1 MNVLKTI
8 TAIFLLIGISVS
20 TTAQS
25 LNQELTNKEGDKYLI
40 GQCDRNGL
48 QKEGYNEWYSKNY
61 ENYSPDAAIVKK
73 GKKKVKKMKIEIFM
87 GTWCGDSK
95 RGVPQ
100 FYKVLDELG
109 VDEENVTLINLD
121 NDSKR
126 YKQSPTGEEKGKL
139 IHRVPTFIFYDD
151 GEEIGR
157 IVETPITSYEMDIAQ
172 IVNGLPS
179 EPNYKL
185 VNITD
190 RLLSKMDTLPTS
202 KKDLL
207 SVARIIQFDRKNSSE
222 LNNYGYLLMGR
233 GELEK
238 AISVFRINA
247 MLYSKVPNVF
257 DSLGEA
263 YENANDF
270 KNALIMYE
278 QVLKLDPKHENAQK
292 KVKELASKSNT

>member
-1 MNVLKTI
+1 MNALKNLTVI
-8 TAIFLLIGISVS
+8 LLLIGTTIS

-25 LNQELTNKEGDKYLI
+25 LNKELTNKKGAKYLI

-48 QKEGYNEWYSKNY
+48 QKESYNEWYSKYY
-61 ENYSPDAAIVKK
+61 ESYSPDAAIIKK
-73 GKKKVKKMKIEIFM
+73 GKKKVKKVTIEIFM
-87 GTWCGDSK
+87 GTWCGDSR

-109 VDEENVTLINLD
+109 VDEKNVTLINVD
-121 NDSKR
+121 NASDK

-157 IVETPITSYEMDIAQ
+157 IVETPVTSYEMDIAQ

-185 VNITD
+185 VNITHE
-190 RLLSKMDTLPTS
+190 LLSTIDTLPTS
-202 KKDLL
+202 REDLL
-207 SVARIIQFDRKNSSE
+207 SVARIIQFDRKNDGE
-222 LNNYGYLLMGR
+222 LNNYGYFLMGR

-238 AISVFRINA
+238 AISVFRINT

-263 YENANDF
+263 YENAKDF

-278 QVLKLDPKHENAQK
+278 QVLKLDPKHENAMK
-292 KVKELASKSNT
+292 KVQELKLKVG